1 MQSDTDPNGD
11 EVLPISPTELKRRLE
26 QGEVPCL
33 LDVREDWEHSLSA
46 LPDSTHIPLD
56 QLIDRMQELM
66 FEDEIIVYCHFGERS
81 FRAGKILKESGVA
94 TVYNLIG
101 GIDAY
106 SQIADPSIPRYRSQ
120 V

>member
-1 MQSDTDPNGD
+1 MDAESQD
-11 EVLPISPTELKRRLE
+11 VLPMSPGELKKRMDK
-26 QGEVPCL
+26 GEVECL

-46 LPDSTHIPLD
+46 LPDSIHIPLGE
-56 QLIDRMQELM
+56 LIDRFQELA
-66 FEDEIIVYCHFGERS
+66 FEEEIVVYCHFGERS
-81 FRAGKILKESGVA
+81 FRAGKILKESGVN

-120 V
+120 I

>member
-1 MQSDTDPNGD
+1 MDAEPR
-11 EVLPISPTELKRRLE
+11 EILPMSPSELKKRLDK
-26 QGEVPCL
+26 GEIECL

-46 LPDSTHIPLD
+46 LPDSVHIPLD
-56 QLIDRMQELM
+56 QLIDRFQELA
-66 FEDEIIVYCHFGERS
+66 FEDEIVVYCHFGERS
-81 FRAGKILKESGVA
+81 LRAGKILKESGVE

-120 V
+120 M